1 MTGVQTCALPIR
13 HLSGSTLTFYSL
25 LFGLIVF
32 AARTDFFT
40 AVQPVPAGWLPWACI
55 IGISV
60 IPTIVSLM
68 TVAISIQCI
77 GSVPVAI
84 LGALEP
90 ITGIMFGVLLFG
102 EVLTVRAIIGIVLI
116 ICAVMTL
123 VLTKGHN

>member
-1 MTGVQTCALPIR
+1 M
-13 HLSGSTLTFYSL
+13 
-25 LFGLIVF
+25 FGLIVF
-32 AARTDFFT
+32 AARTDFFNGC
-40 AVQPVPAGWLPWACI
+40 AACPAGWLPWACI

-84 LGALEP
+84 LGALE
-90 ITGIMFGVLLFG
+90 THNRHHVGVLMFG

-116 ICAVMTL
+116 SAPS
-123 VLTKGHN
+123 